1 MLFVMIL
8 LGIARGV
15 RTVYMNVIIPDHVPI
30 ERLAAASGLQMVA
43 NGIFLLLFGSI
54 LGVMRDISGS
64 YAPCIV
70 FINVVTAITLI
81 MWCVE
86 MLYTHIKIKKS
97 GKSNQNT
104 IT

>member
-1 MLFVMIL
+1 MLFVMII

-15 RTVYMNVIIPDHVPI
+15 RTVYMNVIIPDHVPL

-43 NGIFLLLFGSI
+43 NGIFLLSFGSI

-64 YAPCIV
+64 YASCIV

-81 MWCVE
+81 MWSVE
-86 MLYTHIKIKKS
+86 MLYTHIKTIKSKNA
-97 GKSNQNT
+97 KQIT